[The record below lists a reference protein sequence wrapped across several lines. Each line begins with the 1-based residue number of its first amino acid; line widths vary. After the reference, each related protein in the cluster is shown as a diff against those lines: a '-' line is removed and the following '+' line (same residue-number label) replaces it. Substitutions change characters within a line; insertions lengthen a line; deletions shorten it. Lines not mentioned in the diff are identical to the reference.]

1 MYPDDGEE
9 RVALAAGLR
18 LAAIALASAV
28 VTATV
33 VIGAGGAWLD
43 RIQPAASNQAV
54 ALTEPTAQLIRTSG

>member
-9 RVALAAGLR
+9 GVALAAGLR

-43 RIQPAASNQAV
+43 RIQPAASSTASTPAEQ
-54 ALTEPTAQLIRTSG
+54 TAQLIRTSG

>member
-9 RVALAAGLR
+9 GVALAAGLR

-43 RIQPAASNQAV
+43 RVQPAASSHAATQI
-54 ALTEPTAQLIRTSG
+54 EPTAQLIRTSG

>member
-9 RVALAAGLR
+9 RVELAAGLR

-33 VIGAGGAWLD
+33 VIGAGGVWLD
-43 RIQPAASNQAV
+43 RTQPAASSPLASQA
-54 ALTEPTAQLIRTSG
+54 EPAARLIRTSG

>member
-9 RVALAAGLR
+9 RLALTAGLR

-43 RIQPAASNQAV
+43 RIQPAASSTASTP
-54 ALTEPTAQLIRTSG
+54 AEPTAQLIRTSG

>member
-43 RIQPAASNQAV
+43 RLHSTASSTASIPA
-54 ALTEPTAQLIRTSG
+54 EPTAQLIRTSG

>member
-43 RIQPAASNQAV
+43 RTQPAASSLPASQA
-54 ALTEPTAQLIRTSG
+54 EPSAQLIRTSG